1 MYQVVK
7 RDGKIA
13 EFDIQ
18 KICTAIMQAFTA
30 QNKQFH
36 PSTIELL
43 ALKVTADFSPKSGR
57 IKSRWRI
64 FMTAWNR
71 C

>member
-30 QNKQFH
+30 QHHRAAGVEGDGGF
-36 PSTIELL
+36 
-43 ALKVTADFSPKSGR
+43 
-57 IKSRWRI
+57 
-64 FMTAWNR
+64 
-71 C
+71 